1 MEENNVGKLEERIA
15 HLEQELGENTRMVR
29 SMYRAQKW
37 GRIYRVIYWIVIIG
51 LALGAF
57 YFIQPYLQAVTSVYE
72 TVSGRDSTILE
83 GFSTQLERLQESYQ
97 INGSGEAPKTGTGGE
112 SL

>member
-1 MEENNVGKLEERIA
+1 MEENTVEKLEERIA
-15 HLEQELGENTRMVR
+15 HLESELSENTRMVR

-37 GRIYRVIYWIVIIG
+37 GRIYRIIYWIVIIG

-57 YFIQPYLQAVTSVYE
+57 YFIQPYLQTLTNVYE

-83 GFSTQLERLQESYQ
+83 GFSSQLERLQESYDV
-97 INGSGEAPKTGTGGE
+97 NGSQDTPKTGTGGE